1 MKMKILI
8 MGLPGSGKS
17 TLSKKLSKMLDAK
30 WLNADEVRKEA
41 NDWDFSPSG
50 RIRQANR
57 MKALADAALK
67 NNQHVIG
74 DFICPTPKT
83 REEFNA
89 EYIIWLDTIKAG
101 RYDDTNQLFIPP
113 SNYNFRITTKNA
125 EHWCSKIFDDIKMK
139 IK

>member
-17 TLSKKLSKMLDAK
+17 TLSKKLSKMLDAI

-41 NDWDFSPSG
+41 NDWDFSPNG

-57 MKALADAALK
+57 MKALANAALK

-83 REEFNA
+83 REEFNPD
-89 EYIIWLDTIKAG
+89 YVIWLDTIKAG
-101 RYDDTNQLFIPP
+101 RYEDTNQLFIPP

-125 EHWCSKIFDDIKMK
+125 EHWCYKIFDDIKMK